1 MKTAEVFY
9 LVIKTY
15 DDVEGFFFNN
25 KAAAIKMAKQKVPGY
40 TFNMDGIDQYGGE
53 EIGDSFVYS
62 GSVKSQGFLF
72 YQEDGLPSIDAYNN
86 AAAQI
91 AVGSRLKDAA
101 GAFFPSVLGRG
112 SAECYIGAD
121 IDAKGALWTFQDGN
135 IEGDTS
141 NTDSDSIPSIKGNP
155 ESVVYVLVTYNEK
168 GKLRARVNFFNDKT
182 ELSSKG
188 AKFLGDRMG
197 RSILFANAP
206 GAIEELERTRKWQD
220 FQYTWQM
227 RLYSG
232 ETTATIKFGEIS
244 SGKKISGFSVINDG
258 KKVIIKED
266 SLENFQN
273 QNWSGK
279 AGAYYYGDL
288 MQTGGMKEAFILF
301 DNTDIVTTAFFDAA
315 KPALAIVAG
324 QQVFESAS
332 LPRQLS
338 ESSSFKYVQTFEAFS
353 ANLK

>member
-9 LVIKTY
+9 LVIKSY
-15 DDVEGFFFNN
+15 DDVEGFFFNS
-25 KAAAIKMAKQKVPGY
+25 KADAIKMAKQKVPSY

-53 EIGDSFVYS
+53 EIDDSFVYS
-62 GSVKSQGFLF
+62 GSVKGEGFLF
-72 YQEDGLPSIDAYNN
+72 YQEDGLPNIDAYNN

-91 AVGSRLKDAA
+91 AVGSRFRGAA
-101 GAFFPSVLGRG
+101 GAFFPSVLGRRG
-112 SAECYIGAD
+112 AKCYIGAD
-121 IDAKGALWTFQDGN
+121 IDAEGALWTFQDGN

-141 NTDSDSIPSIKGNP
+141 NTDSDSIPSIKGKP
-155 ESVVYVLVTYNEK
+155 ESVVYALTTYNEK
-168 GKLRARVNFFNDKT
+168 GKLRARVNFFNDT
-182 ELSSKG
+182 AELSSKG
-188 AKFLGDRMG
+188 AKFLGG
-197 RSILFANAP
+197 PRSVLFSNSV

-220 FQYTWQM
+220 FEYTWQM

-244 SGKKISGFSVINDG
+244 SGKKIPGFSVINDG

-288 MQTGGMKEAFILF
+288 MQTGGMKEAFILL
-301 DNTDIVTTAFFDAA
+301 DNAEIYSTNFFNAA

-332 LPRQLS
+332 LPRQIS
-338 ESSSFKYVQTFEAFS
+338 ESRSFKYVQTFESFS